1 MTMSSQQ
8 PSPYRVR
15 VFGDPVLR
23 KVAEEITDVDGK
35 LVKLVDDMLQ
45 TMYAEP
51 GIGLAAP
58 QVGVQ
63 RRLFVYDVGDGPEAI
78 VNPVISESSGEWVY
92 DEGCLSVPGLFWEI
106 VRPKEIHLTG
116 HDLDG
121 NEVSIEADELL
132 SRLFQHELDHLDGV
146 MLIDHLD
153 PDTRK
158 AAMKTLREKFIDPKT
173 LGGIEENDGPSLGLG
188 TSSPGGLTLP

>member
-1 MTMSSQQ
+1 MA
-8 PSPYRVR
+8 SPYQVR

-23 KVAEEITDVDGK
+23 KVAKEIEDVDGK
-35 LVKLVDDMLQ
+35 LVKLVDDMLD

-58 QVGVQ
+58 QVGVG
-63 RRLFVYDVGDGPEAI
+63 RRLFVYDVGEGPEAI
-78 VNPVISESSGEWVY
+78 VNPVISEARGEWVY
-92 DEGCLSVPGLFWEI
+92 EEGCLSVPGLYWEI

-132 SRLFQHELDHLDGV
+132 ARLFQHELDHLDGV

-153 PDTRK
+153 DDTRK
-158 AAMKTLREKFIDPKT
+158 AAMRTLRATFIDGAEA
-173 LGGIEENDGPSLGLG
+173 GGQA
-188 TSSPGGLTLP
+188 SSGSKKLTLP